1 MANTHCKNCMF
12 SNEANSTT
20 PCEFNLIDLIKDAK
34 ELSIVDNYFYTK
46 NYKCAYGFS
55 ENIYTSN
62 PELQKIPDLKTFI
75 VEKAK
80 LRYYLIIDVRSLS
93 DNNISTQINII
104 KTLDI
109 KPQFISLICSNEQ
122 KANEIILNAKDEFKD
137 SGIDWKVH
145 VFLNSIPLNDCVNI
159 SAETTISNLQNISAI
174 LISDCSDSTVF
185 LNDAVNHMHYTF
197 KLIQNDTYCIMKDK
211 NSLNMLAIYVSLYKS
226 ILSTITKDI
235 LNGIGSIP
243 ELKIGTYVIKDSQ

>member
-12 SNEANSTT
+12 SNEANSVS
-20 PCEFNLIDLIKDAK
+20 PCEFHLIDLVKDHK
-34 ELSIVDNYFYTK
+34 ELSVVDNFFYIK

-55 ENIYTSN
+55 ESIYTEN

-80 LRYYLIIDVRSLS
+80 LRYYLILDVRKLS
-93 DNNISTQINII
+93 DNDIASQINLI

-109 KPQFISLICSNEQ
+109 KPSFISLICSNEQ
-122 KANEIILNAKDEFKD
+122 KANEIISSAKDEFKH

-145 VFLNSIPLNDCVNI
+145 VFVQSISLNDCVNI
-159 SAETTISNLQNISAI
+159 SAETTINNLQNISAI
-174 LISDCSDSTVF
+174 LINDCSDDSLF
-185 LNDAVNHMHYTF
+185 LNDAVNHMHYSF
-197 KLIQNDTYCIMKDK
+197 KLIQNDTYCIMKNK

-226 ILSTITKDI
+226 ILSTVSKDI
-235 LNGIGSIP
+235 LYGIGSIP
-243 ELKIGTYVIKDSQ
+243 EIKIGTYVIKDSQ